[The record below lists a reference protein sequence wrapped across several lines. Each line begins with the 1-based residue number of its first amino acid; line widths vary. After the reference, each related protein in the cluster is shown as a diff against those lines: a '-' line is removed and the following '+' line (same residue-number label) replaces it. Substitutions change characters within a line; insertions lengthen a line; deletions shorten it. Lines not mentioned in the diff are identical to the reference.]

1 MAVRKAVT
9 ALCTPTNT
17 MEAAYRYCFVFAVT
31 FALHFKILHSLYQST
46 VQMMLRRAS
55 IYVVLASFVLILSV
69 SLQLVLKL
77 IEFCCMLKEC
87 PCLVDEEFMTLLQ
100 SVSVTPVSSLLLH
113 NVSEGAEFHS
123 GDTLLHDCS
132 SW

>member
-1 MAVRKAVT
+1 MLYK
-9 ALCTPTNT
+9 
-17 MEAAYRYCFVFAVT
+17 RY
-31 FALHFKILHSLYQST
+31 
-46 VQMMLRRAS
+46 
-55 IYVVLASFVLILSV
+55 IYVVLTSFVLILSV
-69 SLQLVLKL
+69 SLQFVLKL

-113 NVSEGAEFHS
+113 NISDGAELHS
-123 GDTLLHDCS
+123 GDMLLHDCS